1 MNILKL
7 KTFCKDPTIDKF
19 NSLPEN
25 FQLYL
30 KVASEYCISKEI
42 GNRKLA
48 RQIIIMHL
56 SQTIQEDTRR
66 DLRALFLTLKYIGE
80 FPIFGNSQFPVVY
93 LNFFKKDSYIT
104 ISYSKELNE
113 MYSIKLNNVE
123 REMNSEL
130 NLYLDDA
137 KEYFLE
143 LFNKYKNL
151 YIPIIKIKLSEDKDK
166 VIFYDKRVG
175 VVYKDIECYNCRLQ
189 QLANKKLNSKCQ
201 ELLDDDCLDDIRHQP
216 KQNFKT

>member
-1 MNILKL
+1 
-7 KTFCKDPTIDKF
+7 
-19 NSLPEN
+19 
-25 FQLYL
+25 
-30 KVASEYCISKEI
+30 
-42 GNRKLA
+42 
-48 RQIIIMHL
+48 MHL
-56 SQTIQEDTRR
+56 SQTIQEDVRR
-66 DLRALFLTLKYIGE
+66 DLRALFLALKYINE
-80 FPIFGNSQFPVVY
+80 FPNIRNSQFPIVY

-201 ELLDDDCLDDIRHQP
+201 ELLDDDCLDDIRHKP
-216 KQNFKT
+216 K